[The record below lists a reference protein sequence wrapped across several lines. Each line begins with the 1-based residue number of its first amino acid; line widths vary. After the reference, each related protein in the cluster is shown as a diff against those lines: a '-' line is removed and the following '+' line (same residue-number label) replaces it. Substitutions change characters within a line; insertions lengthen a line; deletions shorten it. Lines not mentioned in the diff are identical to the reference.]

1 MQDPK
6 NNNQNKQ
13 NKREVG
19 SGKERI
25 AAEYLKEH
33 GYRIREMNY
42 FCKAGEIDII
52 AEEDGYLC
60 FIEVKYRYDAASGFP
75 EDAVDMKKARRITRS
90 ALSRALGLST

>member
-1 MQDPK
+1 M
-6 NNNQNKQ
+6 

-25 AAEYLKEH
+25 AAEYLQEQ
-33 GYRIREMNY
+33 GYRILEMNY

-60 FIEVKYRYDAASGFP
+60 FI
-75 EDAVDMKKARRITRS
+75 
-90 ALSRALGLST
+90 